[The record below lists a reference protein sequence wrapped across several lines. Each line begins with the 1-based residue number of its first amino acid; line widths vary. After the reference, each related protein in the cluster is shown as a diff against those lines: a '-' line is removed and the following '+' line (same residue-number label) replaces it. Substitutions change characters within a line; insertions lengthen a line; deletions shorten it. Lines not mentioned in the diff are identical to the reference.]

1 MGMTPEQ
8 ASRLHARYARR
19 AGPIGLTV
27 EELDFGHFPAKNG
40 FPGIPVKAWI
50 RFPDCAELVDGEVYA
65 WTAKAAE
72 VTWNDGPVT
81 YRTWVWSSAVT
92 RREEMMTRNLGE
104 RTHRDSSSD

>member
-1 MGMTPEQ
+1 MNPEQ
-8 ASRLHARYARR
+8 AARLQACYARR

-27 EELDFGHFPAKNG
+27 EELDFGHYPANNG

-65 WTAKAAE
+65 WTARAVE
-72 VTWNDGPVT
+72 VTWKDGPMT

-92 RREEMMTRNLGE
+92 RRDDMMTRNLGE
-104 RTHRDSSSD
+104 RSTRDSNST